1 MPKLPVPELNS
12 TLQLYLESIKAICS
26 KEQYEKT
33 KKIVEEFKKP
43 GDEGEYLQKKL
54 QERADVK
61 DNWVRQDRSLIIAFC
76 HTY

>member
-1 MPKLPVPELNS
+1 MPKLPVPELSS

-43 GDEGEYLQKKL
+43 GGEGEYLQKKL

-61 DNWVRQDRSLIIAFC
+61 DNWVRQDRR
-76 HTY
+76 